1 MNQLYVKQ
9 QKMLVKQ
16 QNQSLII
23 LSTRMHVIPVNDLR
37 EHEASADCW
46 CRPTPDEEHDIFVHH
61 SLDGREAY
69 ETGEKRPS

>member
-1 MNQLYVKQ
+1 MKPYNLGLKPEPDDEGLYTETQVQ
-9 QKMLVKQ
+9 Q
-16 QNQSLII
+16 
-23 LSTRMHVIPVNDLR
+23 LR

-46 CRPTPDEEHDIFVHH
+46 CRPTPDEEHDVFVHH